1 MIILM
6 NMYTG
11 RYITEQGNL
20 GHEAINMFRADDG
33 KFYIWLNSMG
43 VCSNK
48 DADNSTVIM
57 VRSVN
62 AKLYKVW
69 AKAECCRLCK
79 GAEIPRLR
87 KNEGVEDKL
96 LRYNAQKEL
105 RVTYNGKDPMDQI
118 YKEADMFATFCSPTV
133 FEANGDIYLTSDK
146 ALADPEKCIYY
157 ADFKISEA
165 MRAYIGENHAAH
177 KDLQDFLDTPV
188 IWKEILTNDYSVV
201 EKSEFNF
208 FKLLRK
214 DRDELSFSNALAY
227 FIQKV
232 GLSCF
237 LQDCLQLDA
246 AFLSDSYSLLREK
259 NNIDISF
266 WGARHVVIIE
276 NKIDAYITVDGRQ
289 SIDRQIKM
297 ASDLYFSH
305 LSDSARKIKE
315 TELRSVVMNYHGDVS
330 QLSKYYFFAVAHLLN
345 QGLSASGIE
354 AYIRCFLLVPEYA
367 KKQFEADKDGCYT
380 SPFLLSEK
388 YKIITYKDIYDYF
401 SSVEVDDRY
410 VDDFRSA
417 LKPLGN
423 EFNNELEIEMKRRF
437 VAALQ

>member
-1 MIILM
+1 
-6 NMYTG
+6 
-11 RYITEQGNL
+11 
-20 GHEAINMFRADDG
+20 
-33 KFYIWLNSMG
+33 
-43 VCSNK
+43 
-48 DADNSTVIM
+48 
-57 VRSVN
+57 
-62 AKLYKVW
+62 
-69 AKAECCRLCK
+69 
-79 GAEIPRLR
+79 
-87 KNEGVEDKL
+87 VEDKL

-105 RVTYNGKDPMDQI
+105 HVTYNGKDPMDQI

-133 FEANGDIYLTSDK
+133 YEANGDIYLTSDK

-177 KDLQDFLDTPV
+177 KDLQDFLDTST

-232 GLSCF
+232 GLSSF

-276 NKIDAYITVDGRQ
+276 NKIDAGITANGNMTIDGQINKAVELYLEKGNEELKHFADPYI
-289 SIDRQIKM
+289 
-297 ASDLYFSH
+297 
-305 LSDSARKIKE
+305 
-315 TELRSVVMNYHGDVS
+315 GDAS
-330 QLSKYYFFAVAHLLN
+330 QLSKYYLYAVAYLRSK
-345 QGLSASGIE
+345 GLDMTEIPHR
-354 AYIRCFLLVPEYA
+354 IRCFLLIPKYA
-367 KKQFEADKDGCYT
+367 ENQFGNEGT
-380 SPFLLSEK
+380 SYHSHFRFSQQYE
-388 YKIITYKDIYDYF
+388 IITYRKILEFFEGHPIDNRYF
-401 SSVEVDDRY
+401 
-410 VDDFRSA
+410 DDFVSA
-417 LKPLGN
+417 LHPLAK
-423 EFNNELEIEMKRRF
+423 EFNNDIEEEVKYRF
-437 VAALQ
+437 FKTIGKV